1 VLLLPTAIST
11 NRTTARGEGVTWEGT
26 EEDTTTAEEEDT
38 TEATTEDTNVET
50 NVETTTAGG
59 MTGTGEDHQGE
70 ETTGSQT
77 RAGEAGHRRLVVGMM
92 ITREVSCSRSG
103 ILGSSPT
110 DPHCSP
116 TDYRRSR
123 SPPPSRYDSSHS
135 NGRAPIPPRSDAGSA
150 RSRGEDD
157 RVPAPRDAPR
167 EERNSKGAKGKDKG
181 ERSPS
186 PVTAD
191 DAADVDAAAMAAMM
205 GFSGFDTTSVSLSGS
220 SCSARDTSSE
230 LIFISLSNST
240 STYKTISQR

>member
-26 EEDTTTAEEEDT
+26 EEDTTTAEEEEDT
-38 TEATTEDTNVET
+38 TEVTTEDTIA
-50 NVETTTAGG
+50 ETTTAGG
-59 MTGTGEDHQGE
+59 TTGTGEDHQGE

-110 DPHCSP
+110 DSHCSP

-167 EERNSKGAKGKDKG
+167 EERNGKGAKGKDKR

-205 GFSGFDTTSVSLSGS
+205 GFSGFDTTSVSLDG
-220 SCSARDTSSE
+220 CSARDTSSE
-230 LIFISLSNST
+230 LTSLFPSNST